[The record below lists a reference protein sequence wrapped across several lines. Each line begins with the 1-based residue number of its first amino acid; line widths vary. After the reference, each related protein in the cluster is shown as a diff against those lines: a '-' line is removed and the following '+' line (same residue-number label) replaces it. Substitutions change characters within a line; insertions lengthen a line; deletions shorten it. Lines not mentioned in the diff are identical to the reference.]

1 MHNSPDQE
9 RLASVAWNFCSGKF
23 MIAVDSGR
31 LQLAGSGPEC
41 HNNKLGAIPQ
51 FNYNQITALTGPSK
65 TSNLKKCKD
74 NQLIRSSS
82 PLNE

>member
-1 MHNSPDQE
+1 
-9 RLASVAWNFCSGKF
+9 

-31 LQLAGSGPEC
+31 LQLAGSRPEC

-51 FNYNQITALTGPSK
+51 FNYNQITALTGLSK
-65 TSNLKKCKD
+65 TLNLKKCKD

-82 PLNE
+82 LLNEYGRNVIIDSFQASHQHHM